1 MKIAIIYF
9 TKNGKNTANRIKG
22 LLLGKENSQEYRE
35 DSGNESGNGSGN
47 GSSNESEKEPW
58 EIQIF
63 SKWREDFFYRKEAL
77 SAIVKRQF
85 YTCDSLIFVGAVGI
99 AVRSIAPFLE
109 HKYKDPAVLVID
121 ELGKYCIPILSG
133 HVGGANELAER
144 IAELF
149 GGEMLPVVT
158 TATDLSG
165 KWAVDVFAKKNQLA
179 ITDSG
184 KARDISGKVLA
195 GQAVFLYVEEGI
207 SLNYQ
212 DDFKKMQEIFVT
224 DQISEADVYVGI
236 KKNKENENALR
247 LVPKSLTL
255 GIGCKKNTDSVKIE
269 QAVRKTFSEAELSV
283 ESIGLLCSI
292 DLKAEEI
299 GILEFCKKYE
309 IPSEFYSAE
318 ELNQVMGNFTESAF
332 VKSITGVD
340 NVCERA
346 ALLGAG
352 EKGRLLIKKQ
362 ALEGVTVAVAMKP

>member
-22 LLLGKENSQEYRE
+22 LLLGKENRQEYRE
-35 DSGNESGNGSGN
+35 DSENESGNGSGN

-58 EIQIF
+58 KIHDF
-63 SKWREDFFYRKEAL
+63 SKWRGDFSYREKPL
-77 SAIVKRQF
+77 SAIVKEQF
-85 YTCDSLIFVGAVGI
+85 HTCDSLIFVGAVGI

-109 HKYKDPAVLVID
+109 HKYTDPAVLVID

-133 HVGGANELAER
+133 HIGGANELAEK
-144 IAELF
+144 IASLF
-149 GGEMLPVVT
+149 AGDMLPVIT

-165 KWAVDVFAKKNQLA
+165 KWAVDVFAKKNHLV

-184 KARDISGKVLA
+184 RARDISGKVLA
-195 GQAVFLYVEEGI
+195 GERIYLYVEDEI
-207 SLNYQ
+207 ALDYQ
-212 DDFKKMQEIFVT
+212 DDFREMQEICVT
-224 DQISEADVYVGI
+224 TQSSKADVYVGV
-236 KKNKENENALR
+236 KKIKENENALR
-247 LVPKSLTL
+247 LVPKCLIL

-269 QAVRKTFSEAELSV
+269 RAIRKTFSEAELSV

-292 DLKAEEI
+292 DLKAEEP
-299 GILEFCKKYE
+299 GILNFCKNYNLPRK
-309 IPSEFYSAE
+309 FYSAE
-318 ELNQVMGNFTESAF
+318 ELNQVPGIFTESAF

-352 EKGRLLIKKQ
+352 KKSRLLVKKQ
-362 ALEGVTVAVAMKP
+362 ALDGVTVAVAAKM